1 MLDKVSM
8 GAYFIAL
15 IITLLLVLLSDMG
28 VDLALVKK
36 YPEEEEKERASLVLS
51 ALLLRILVC
60 AFFSSLFLFLVS
72 FENMPMLREI
82 NHVSGPVLLCY
93 WLQSLRLLL
102 IRVLQAEKLFGAYAG
117 TQLLA
122 AALKVVLVTGLFAL
136 GDDSL
141 AHVLLCESAAFFVS
155 IIYGLYRLRFL
166 AARPAAPRLEKAREL
181 MRFGLP
187 LYMNALLNLGNE
199 RSTSYIVAGL
209 GGPIS
214 IALYSIAERLADGS
228 RRLFDPFMNVY
239 LPTQTSHFARGEIA
253 AAREFAN
260 RSLLWT
266 TFIVAGVTVAF
277 AVVREPVIGLLF
289 TTEYLE
295 VADAAVM
302 FMCALIFRC
311 IQTLLGFLGV
321 AAGFNYM
328 PVKVSLVSSTIN
340 IPLAFFLFKAYGY
353 EGAVVALIIT
363 QALIGLLY
371 VQGLRAGGQKLDLTR
386 VAILLTVFAVSIA
399 WIIVFDHVLFAAVL
413 APLFFIAA
421 SLLFIPSLRDD
432 LGIVLDKARSHPR
445 LAMVL
450 SGTHRADD

>member
-1 MLDKVSM
+1 
-8 GAYFIAL
+8 
-15 IITLLLVLLSDMG
+15 
-28 VDLALVKK
+28 
-36 YPEEEEKERASLVLS
+36 
-51 ALLLRILVC
+51 
-60 AFFSSLFLFLVS
+60 
-72 FENMPMLREI
+72 
-82 NHVSGPVLLCY
+82 
-93 WLQSLRLLL
+93 
-102 IRVLQAEKLFGAYAG
+102 
-117 TQLLA
+117 
-122 AALKVVLVTGLFAL
+122 
-136 GDDSL
+136 
-141 AHVLLCESAAFFVS
+141 
-155 IIYGLYRLRFL
+155 
-166 AARPAAPRLEKAREL
+166 
-181 MRFGLP
+181 
-187 LYMNALLNLGNE
+187 
-199 RSTSYIVAGL
+199 
-209 GGPIS
+209 
-214 IALYSIAERLADGS
+214 
-228 RRLFDPFMNVY
+228 
-239 LPTQTSHFARGEIA
+239 
-253 AAREFAN
+253 
-260 RSLLWT
+260 
-266 TFIVAGVTVAF
+266 
-277 AVVREPVIGLLF
+277 
-289 TTEYLE
+289 
-295 VADAAVM
+295 M

>member
-1 MLDKVSM
+1 MLSE
-8 GAYFIAL
+8 IA
-15 IITLLLVLLSDMG
+15 
-28 VDLALVKK
+28 
-36 YPEEEEKERASLVLS
+36 
-51 ALLLRILVC
+51 
-60 AFFSSLFLFLVS
+60 
-72 FENMPMLREI
+72 
-82 NHVSGPVLLCY
+82 HVSGPILLFY

-102 IRVLQAEKLFGAYAG
+102 VRVLQAEKLFHAYGG

-122 AALKVVLVTGLFAL
+122 AAFKVVIVTALFVL

-141 AHVLLCESAAFFVS
+141 AHVLLCESAAFVIS
-155 IIYGLYRLRFL
+155 IIYGLSRLRFL
-166 AARPAAPRLEKAREL
+166 TSQPAQPCIGKAREL
-181 MRFGLP
+181 LRFGLP
-187 LYMNALLNLGNE
+187 LYGNALLNLGNE

-209 GGPIS
+209 GGPIA
-214 IALYSIAERLADGS
+214 IAIYSIAERLADGS
-228 RRLFDPFMNVY
+228 RRVFDPFMNVY

-266 TFIVAGVTVAF
+266 AFIVAGVTVAF
-277 AVVREPVIGLLF
+277 AVVREPVVALLA
-289 TTEYLE
+289 TTEYLA

-311 IQTLLGFLGV
+311 IQSLLGFFGV

-353 EGAVVALIIT
+353 EGAVVSLIVT

-371 VQGLRAGGQKLDLTR
+371 VLGLRAGGQRLDLAP

-421 SLLFIPSLRDD
+421 SLLFIPALRDD
-432 LGIVLDKARSHPR
+432 LAVVLEKAPSHR
-445 LAMVL
+445 LAPAVL
-450 SGTHRADD
+450 SGSHRADD

>member
-1 MLDKVSM
+1 MVTILCHFLTLMLLIRMLDKESM

-15 IITLLLVLLSDMG
+15 IIMMLLVLLSDMG

-36 YPEEEEKERASLVLS
+36 YPEEDETGKASLVFT
-51 ALLLRILVC
+51 AFILRVSFC
-60 AFFSSLFLFLVS
+60 AVFSGLFLFLVS
-72 FENMPMLREI
+72 FENIPLLGEVA
-82 NHVSGPVLLCY
+82 HVAGPLLLFY
-93 WLQSLRLLL
+93 LLQSLRLLL
-102 IRVLQAEKLFGAYAG
+102 LRILQAGQLFGAYAG

-122 AALKVVLVTGLFAL
+122 AALKVVLVIALFTL

-141 AHVLLCESAAFFVS
+141 AHVLLCESAALVAS
-155 IIYGLYRLRFL
+155 IVYGLSRLGFL
-166 AARPAAPRLEKAREL
+166 TRRPAPPSLTKAREL
-181 MRFGLP
+181 LRFGLP

-209 GGPIS
+209 GGPIA
-214 IALYSIAERLADGS
+214 IASYGVAERLADGA

-239 LPTQTSHFARGEIA
+239 LPTQTSHFARGELA

-266 TFIVAGVTVAF
+266 TFIVAGATVAF

-289 TTEYLE
+289 TSEYLE

-328 PVKVSLVSSTIN
+328 PVKVSLLSSTIN

-353 EGAVVALIIT
+353 EGAVVSLIIT
-363 QALIGLLY
+363 PAQIGLL
-371 VQGLRAGGQKLDLTR
+371 
-386 VAILLTVFAVSIA
+386 
-399 WIIVFDHVLFAAVL
+399 
-413 APLFFIAA
+413 
-421 SLLFIPSLRDD
+421 
-432 LGIVLDKARSHPR
+432 
-445 LAMVL
+445 
-450 SGTHRADD
+450 